1 MAISGAASAGE
12 WVRQIVAAS
21 SSEPMATEAI
31 WKALD
36 KYAGAGPNALARL
49 QAVLEYIDDQLI
61 ERNDGPV
68 MRGLWAAVADYLEK
82 VQEGLAAA

>member
-1 MAISGAASAGE
+1 MGSAASAGE
-12 WVRQIVAAS
+12 WVRQMAAAS
-21 SSEPMATEAI
+21 SQQPMTTEAI

-36 KYAGAGPNALARL
+36 KYAGAGANTLARI
-49 QAVLEYIDDQLI
+49 QAVLEYIDDQMI

-68 MRGLWAAVADYLEK
+68 MRGLWAAVTDYLEK

>member
-1 MAISGAASAGE
+1 MAASAGE
-12 WVRQIVAAS
+12 WVRQMAAAS
-21 SSEPMATEAI
+21 SREPVATEAI

-36 KYAGAGPNALARL
+36 KYAGQGPNALSRI

>member
-1 MAISGAASAGE
+1 MASAGE
-12 WVRQIVAAS
+12 WVRQMTAAS
-21 SSEPMATEAI
+21 STEPMATEAI

-36 KYAGAGPNALARL
+36 KHVGQGPNALMRI
-49 QAVLEYIDDQLI
+49 QDVLDHIDRQLI

>member
-1 MAISGAASAGE
+1 MASAGE
-12 WVRQIVAAS
+12 WVRQITAAS
-21 SSEPMATEAI
+21 TREPMATEAI

-36 KYAGAGPNALARL
+36 KHAGQGPNTLARI
-49 QAVLEYIDDQLI
+49 QAVLDYIDEQMI